1 LPIKLKIPSGL
12 HQQYFFKAWC
22 GTTALLGIVGLSASL
37 GISIG
42 LSGDSELVA
51 RASDRSDAVLHLE
64 ITVNQQAMSQSRV
77 QIDSNLTNGL
87 AHSIS
92 FLKWNTP
99 FSDQITGRV
108 FKVEK
113 RINALGFGSGN
124 IGGDYTLVPY
134 TGIMVKRGPPTAQ
147 DYLVLE
153 PGQQIYNSL
162 DITDAYDF
170 TENSQLQVTYD
181 RPINLGNNNFQSLTS
196 NTIELSY

>member
-1 LPIKLKIPSGL
+1 M
-12 HQQYFFKAWC
+12 
-22 GTTALLGIVGLSASL
+22 LGIVGLNTLLVA
-37 GISIG
+37 SIG
-42 LSGDSELVA
+42 LSGCSELAAQV
-51 RASDRSDAVLHLE
+51 SDRSDAVLQLE
-64 ITVNQQAMSQSRV
+64 ITVNQQALSESRV
-77 QIDSNLTNGL
+77 QIDSALTNGL
-87 AHSIS
+87 AYSVL

-113 RINALGFGSGN
+113 RINALGFGGGN

-153 PGQQIYNSL
+153 PGQQIHNSL
-162 DITDAYDF
+162 DITDAYGF

-181 RPINLGNNNFQSLTS
+181 RHINLGNNNFQSLTS
-196 NTIELSY
+196 NTVEFSY

>member
-1 LPIKLKIPSGL
+1 M
-12 HQQYFFKAWC
+12 
-22 GTTALLGIVGLSASL
+22 LGIVGLNTLLVA
-37 GISIG
+37 SIG
-42 LSGDSELVA
+42 LSGCSELAAQV
-51 RASDRSDAVLHLE
+51 SDRSDAVLQLE
-64 ITVNQQAMSQSRV
+64 ITVNQQALSESRV
-77 QIDSNLTNGL
+77 QIDSALTNGL
-87 AHSIS
+87 AYSVL

-113 RINALGFGSGN
+113 RINALGFGGGN

-153 PGQQIYNSL
+153 PGQQIHNSL
-162 DITDAYDF
+162 DITDAYGF

-196 NTIELSY
+196 NTVEFSY